1 MNVFKLIYKIQQSN
15 MYVGKRYESAIL
27 RIKNT
32 YNQQI
37 YENLLHLSSFQENA
51 KYKGSMI
58 HFILYQIGKMS
69 AKQY

>member
-1 MNVFKLIYKIQQSN
+1 M
-15 MYVGKRYESAIL
+15 GKRYELAIL

-37 YENLLHLSSFQENA
+37 YEKLLHLSSIQENA

-58 HFILYQIGKMS
+58 YFILYQIGKMS